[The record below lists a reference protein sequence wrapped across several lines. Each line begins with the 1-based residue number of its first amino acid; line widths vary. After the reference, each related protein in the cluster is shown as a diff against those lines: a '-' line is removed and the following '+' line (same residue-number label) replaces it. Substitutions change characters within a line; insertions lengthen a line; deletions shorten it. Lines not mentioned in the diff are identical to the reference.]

1 MYEIYCKLREIKIH
15 HTTIA
20 KGMSK
25 EIKSFPKQ
33 FFFQNGFNFNR
44 EICFNKE
51 AGGKSCFFSLRA
63 EAKAV
68 LGGANLPNGPLHR
81 Q

>member
-20 KGMSK
+20 KGTSK
-25 EIKSFPKQ
+25 EIKSFPKH
-33 FFFQNGFNFNR
+33 FFQNGFNFNR

-51 AGGKSCFFSLRA
+51 AGGKSCFFSFFEGRGKSRFRRSQPTKRA
-63 EAKAV
+63 
-68 LGGANLPNGPLHR
+68 LT
-81 Q
+81 